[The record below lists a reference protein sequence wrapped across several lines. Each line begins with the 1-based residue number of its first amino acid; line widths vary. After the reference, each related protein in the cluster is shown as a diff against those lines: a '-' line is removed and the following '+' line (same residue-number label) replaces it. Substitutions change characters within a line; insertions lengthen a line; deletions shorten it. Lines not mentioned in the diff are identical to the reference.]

1 MNEPEN
7 SLKIHNFYL
16 IGKENY
22 ELGKYP
28 DKISHRIM
36 PPAKFNFGETIQE
49 IGLDIKLEYENF
61 KYYEENESIV
71 SFEPFHFKDFDSE
84 ELNIW
89 TYFELFFH
97 QRFLFGVSYNSNK
110 IEIYDRL
117 RNYLVNLYGDYKE
130 IPDQDNST
138 FIVAW
143 FFDEPQTSIYLEIEQ
158 KGNGDKFIV
167 LTYYDTLLHMSLKN
181 NHNIYPL
188 VRGEAY
194 RRDNSKT
201 IRNTRTSKGFLSK
214 LFNQNTHQNNQNNQ
228 NENDFELIKK
238 YCENILSNDNT
249 KTGLIEITNY
259 LIANIKPNT
268 LNLEIGD
275 WLIKFA
281 VKIQE
286 SQLFKESEQIYDIF
300 VNWQS
305 TSDFIPSKERIELI
319 ASVYKNLINV
329 YGDNSKNSEAINC
342 FNNCIK
348 LLDNNASFVNNYNY
362 SFIAGQVN
370 YNIARVFNNIGK
382 NEKAIEHSKK
392 ALAYFEPFVS
402 PWINRDEI
410 TTILLLINNLGNYY
424 SENVNYD
431 EAAQNYAMGMRF
443 AIDNNRYY
451 DSSVINMN
459 LANTWVKQRKYD
471 EADKQY
477 NVILD
482 LISKGPHIYE
492 DYPLKGQVLVN
503 MADMF
508 KRTEEKEKEI
518 RCLDD
523 AISFYENVLPVH
535 PKLLDLINNLKK
547 RKAEL

>member
-1 MNEPEN
+1 MNAPEN

-36 PPAKFNFGETIQE
+36 PPARFNFGETIQE
-49 IGLDIKLEYENF
+49 IGLDIKLEYKNF

-89 TYFELFFH
+89 TYFELLFH
-97 QRFLFGVSYNSNK
+97 QWFLFGVSFNSNK

-117 RNYLVNLYGDYKE
+117 LNYLVNLYGDYKE

-188 VRGEAY
+188 VRGVAY
-194 RRDNSKT
+194 RRDNSKS

-214 LFNQNTHQNNQNNQ
+214 LFNQNTHQNNQ

-249 KTGLIEITNY
+249 KTGLLEITNY

-300 VNWQS
+300 VNWKS
-305 TSDFIPSKERIELI
+305 TSEFIPSKERIELI

-362 SFIAGQVN
+362 SFIAGQAN

-492 DYPLKGQVLVN
+492 DSQLKGQVLVN
-503 MADMF
+503 MADMY

-535 PKLLDLINNLKK
+535 PKILDLINNLKK

>member
-1 MNEPEN
+1 MDAPEN

-28 DKISHRIM
+28 DKISHIIM
-36 PPAKFNFGETIQE
+36 PPARFNFGETIQE
-49 IGLDIKLEYENF
+49 IGLDIKLEYKNF

-71 SFEPFHFKDFDSE
+71 SFEPFHFKDFDRE

-89 TYFELFFH
+89 TYFELLFH
-97 QRFLFGVSYNSNK
+97 QWFLFGVSFNSNK

-138 FIVAW
+138 FTVVW

-167 LTYYDTLLHMSLKN
+167 LTYYDTLLRMSLKN

-194 RRDNSKT
+194 RRDKSKS

-214 LFNQNTHQNNQNNQ
+214 LFNQNTHQNNQN
-228 NENDFELIKK
+228 ENDFELIKK
-238 YCENILSNDNT
+238 NCESILLNDNT

-275 WLIKFA
+275 WLIKLA

-286 SQLFKESEQIYDIF
+286 SQLFKEAEHIYDIF
-300 VNWQS
+300 VNWRS
-305 TSDFIPSKERIELI
+305 TSEFIPSKERIELI

-342 FNNCIK
+342 FNDCII

-362 SFIAGQVN
+362 SFIAGQAN

-402 PWINRDEI
+402 PWINSDEI

-431 EAAQNYAMGMRF
+431 EAAQSYAMAMRF

-451 DSSVINMN
+451 DSSFINMN

-471 EADKQY
+471 EADEQY
-477 NVILD
+477 NVILN
-482 LISKGPHIYE
+482 LIGKAPHIYE
-492 DYPLKGQVLVN
+492 DTQLKGLVLVN
-503 MADMF
+503 MADMY
-508 KRTEEKEKEI
+508 KRKEEKEKEI

-523 AISFYENVLPVH
+523 AISFYETVLPVN
-535 PKLLDLINNLKK
+535 PKILYLINNLKN

>member
-1 MNEPEN
+1 MNAPEN

-28 DKISHRIM
+28 DKISHRIL
-36 PPAKFNFGETIQE
+36 PPARFNFGETIQE
-49 IGLDIKLEYENF
+49 IGLDIKLEYKYF
-61 KYYEENESIV
+61 KYFEENESIV

-89 TYFELFFH
+89 TYFELLFH
-97 QRFLFGVSYNSNK
+97 QWFLFGVSFNRNK

-138 FIVAW
+138 FKVAW
-143 FFDEPQTSIYLEIEQ
+143 FLDEPQTSIYLEIEQ
-158 KGNGDKFIV
+158 KGNGDRFIV

-194 RRDNSKT
+194 RRDNSKS

-214 LFNQNTHQNNQNNQ
+214 LFNQNTHQNNQN
-228 NENDFELIKK
+228 ENDFELIKT

-259 LIANIKPNT
+259 LISNIKPNT

-275 WLIKFA
+275 WLIEFA

-286 SQLFKESEQIYDIF
+286 SQLFKESEQVYDLF

-305 TSDFIPSKERIELI
+305 TSEFIPNKERIELI

-329 YGDNSKNSEAINC
+329 YGDNSKNREAINC
-342 FNNCIK
+342 FNNCIQ

-362 SFIAGQVN
+362 SFIAGQAN
-370 YNIARVFNNIGK
+370 YNIARVFNNIGNNK
-382 NEKAIEHSKK
+382 KAIEHSKK
-392 ALAYFEPFVS
+392 ALDYFEPFVS

-424 SENVNYD
+424 SENGNYD
-431 EAAQNYAMGMRF
+431 EAAQNHATGMKF

-471 EADKQY
+471 EAEKQY

-492 DYPLKGQVLVN
+492 DSPLKGQVLVN
-503 MADMF
+503 MADMY
-508 KRTEEKEKEI
+508 KRTDEKEKEI

-535 PKLLDLINNLKK
+535 PKMLDLINNLKK

>member
-1 MNEPEN
+1 MNAPKN

-28 DKISHRIM
+28 DKISHRIL
-36 PPAKFNFGETIQE
+36 PPARFNFGETIQE
-49 IGLDIKLEYENF
+49 IGLDIKLEYKNF

-89 TYFELFFH
+89 TYFELLFH
-97 QRFLFGVSYNSNK
+97 QWLLFGVSFNSNK

-130 IPDQDNST
+130 IPEQDNSI

-158 KGNGDKFIV
+158 KGNGDRFIV

-194 RRDNSKT
+194 RRDNSKS
-201 IRNTRTSKGFLSK
+201 ISNTRTSKGFLSK
-214 LFNQNTHQNNQNNQ
+214 LFNQNTHQNNQN
-228 NENDFELIKK
+228 ENDFELIKT

-275 WLIKFA
+275 WLIEFA

-286 SQLFKESEQIYDIF
+286 SQLFNESEQIYDIF
-300 VNWQS
+300 VKWQS
-305 TSDFIPSKERIELI
+305 TSEFIPSKERIELI

-362 SFIAGQVN
+362 SFIAGQAN

-424 SENVNYD
+424 SENGNYD

-492 DYPLKGQVLVN
+492 DSTLKGQVLVN
-503 MADMF
+503 IADMY

-535 PKLLDLINNLKK
+535 PKMLDLINNLKK
-547 RKAEL
+547 RKAKL

>member
-1 MNEPEN
+1 MNTLEN
-7 SLKIHNFYL
+7 NLKIHNFYL

-28 DKISHRIM
+28 DIISRKNL
-36 PPAKFNFGETIQE
+36 PPTRFNFGETIQE
-49 IGLDIKLEYENF
+49 IGLDIKLDYINF
-61 KYYEENESIV
+61 KYYEENEAIV
-71 SFEPFHFKDFDSE
+71 AFEPFHFKDFDNGD
-84 ELNIW
+84 LNIW
-89 TYFELFFH
+89 TYFELLFH
-97 QRFLFGVSYNSNK
+97 QSFLYGVSFHSEK
-110 IEIYDRL
+110 IEIYGSI
-117 RNYLVNLYGDYKE
+117 RNYLVNIYGDYKE

-158 KGNGDKFIV
+158 KGNGDRFIV
-167 LTYYDTLLHMSLKN
+167 LTYYDTLLHMSIKN

-194 RRDNSKT
+194 RRDNSKS
-201 IRNTRTSKGFLSK
+201 IRNTRTSKVFLSK
-214 LFNQNTHQNNQNNQ
+214 LFNQNTHQNNQN
-228 NENDFELIKK
+228 EYDFVLIKT

-259 LIANIKPNT
+259 LITNIKPNT

-286 SQLFKESEQIYDIF
+286 SQLFKELEQIYDIF
-300 VNWQS
+300 VNWQN
-305 TSDFIPSKERIELI
+305 TSEFIPSKERIELI

-362 SFIAGQVN
+362 SFIAGQAN

-392 ALAYFEPFVS
+392 ALDYFEPFVS

-410 TTILLLINNLGNYY
+410 TTILLLINNLGKYY
-424 SENVNYD
+424 SENGNYD

-443 AIDNNRYY
+443 AIDNDRLY
-451 DSSVINMN
+451 DSTLINLN
-459 LANTWVKQRKYD
+459 LANTWLKQKKYV
-471 EADKQY
+471 EAEMQY
-477 NVILD
+477 HVILD
-482 LISKGPHIYE
+482 LISEGPEIYK
-492 DYPLKGQVLVN
+492 DYPLKGQVMVN
-503 MADMF
+503 MADMYNS
-508 KRTEEKEKEI
+508 TEEKQKEI
-518 RCLDD
+518 GCLDD
-523 AISFYENVLPVH
+523 AISFYEKAVPVH
-535 PKLLDLINNLKK
+535 KEMLDIINNLKK
-547 RKAEL
+547 RKAEI

>member
-1 MNEPEN
+1 MNAPEN

-28 DKISHRIM
+28 DKISHKILS
-36 PPAKFNFGETIQE
+36 PARFNFGETIQE
-49 IGLDIKLEYENF
+49 IGLDIKLEYKNF

-71 SFEPFHFKDFDSE
+71 SFEQFHFKDFDSE

-89 TYFELFFH
+89 TYFELLFH
-97 QRFLFGVSYNSNK
+97 QWFLFSMSFNSNK

-130 IPDQDNST
+130 IPDQDNSI

-158 KGNGDKFIV
+158 KGNGDRFIV

-181 NHNIYPL
+181 NHNIYHL

-194 RRDNSKT
+194 RRDNSKS

-214 LFNQNTHQNNQNNQ
+214 LFNQNTHQNNQN
-228 NENDFELIKK
+228 ENDFESIKT

-286 SQLFKESEQIYDIF
+286 SQLYKESEQIYDIF
-300 VNWQS
+300 VKWQS
-305 TSDFIPSKERIELI
+305 TSEFIPSKERIELI

-348 LLDNNASFVNNYNY
+348 LIDNNASFVNNYNY
-362 SFIAGQVN
+362 SFIAGQAN
-370 YNIARVFNNIGK
+370 YNVARVFNNIGK

-424 SENVNYD
+424 SENGNYD

-459 LANTWVKQRKYD
+459 LANTLVKQRKYD

-492 DYPLKGQVLVN
+492 DSTLKGQVLVN
-503 MADMF
+503 MADMY

-523 AISFYENVLPVH
+523 AISFYENVLPMH
-535 PKLLDLINNLKK
+535 PKMLDLINNLKK

>member
-1 MNEPEN
+1 MNAPEN

-16 IGKENY
+16 IDKENY
-22 ELGKYP
+22 ESGKYP
-28 DKISHRIM
+28 DKISRRNL
-36 PPAKFNFGETIQE
+36 PPTRFNFGETIQE

-71 SFEPFHFKDFDSE
+71 AFEPFHFKDFDSE

-89 TYFELFFH
+89 TSFELLFH
-97 QRFLFGVSYNSNK
+97 QWFLFGVSFNSNK

-117 RNYLVNLYGDYKE
+117 RNYLVNIYGDYKE
-130 IPDQDNST
+130 IPDQDNSN

-158 KGNGDKFIV
+158 KGNGDRFIV

-181 NHNIYPL
+181 NHNTYPL

-194 RRDNSKT
+194 RRDNSKS
-201 IRNTRTSKGFLSK
+201 ISNTGSSKGFLSK
-214 LFNQNTHQNNQNNQ
+214 LFKQNTHQNNQ
-228 NENDFELIKK
+228 NENDFELIKT
-238 YCENILSNDNT
+238 YCENILSNDNS

-286 SQLFKESEQIYDIF
+286 SQLFKESEQIYNLF
-300 VNWQS
+300 VNWKN
-305 TSDFIPSKERIELI
+305 TSEFIPSKERIELI

-342 FNNCIK
+342 FNDCIK

-362 SFIAGQVN
+362 AFIAGQAN

-382 NEKAIEHSKK
+382 NEKAIECSKK
-392 ALAYFEPFVS
+392 ALDYFEPFVS

-424 SENVNYD
+424 SENGNYD
-431 EAAQNYAMGMRF
+431 EAAQKYAMGMRF

-471 EADKQY
+471 EAEKQY

-482 LISKGPHIYE
+482 LISKVPEIYE
-492 DYPLKGQVLVN
+492 NSPLKGQVMVN
-503 MADMF
+503 MADMY
-508 KRTEEKEKEI
+508 KSTEEIEKEI
-518 RCLDD
+518 GCLND
-523 AISFYENVLPVH
+523 AISFYESVLTVH
-535 PKLLDLINNLKK
+535 PEMWEQINNLKK
-547 RKAEL
+547 RKAGI

>member
-1 MNEPEN
+1 MNAPEN

-28 DKISHRIM
+28 DKISHRIL
-36 PPAKFNFGETIQE
+36 PPARFNFGETIQE
-49 IGLDIKLEYENF
+49 IGLDIKLEYKNF

-89 TYFELFFH
+89 TYFELLFH
-97 QRFLFGVSYNSNK
+97 QWFLFGVSFNSDK

-130 IPDQDNST
+130 IPDQDNSI

-158 KGNGDKFIV
+158 KGNGDRFIV

-194 RRDNSKT
+194 RRDNSKS

-214 LFNQNTHQNNQNNQ
+214 LFNQNTHQNNQN
-228 NENDFELIKK
+228 ENDFELIKT

-275 WLIKFA
+275 WLMKFA

-300 VNWQS
+300 VKWQS
-305 TSDFIPSKERIELI
+305 TSEFIPSKERIELI

-362 SFIAGQVN
+362 SFIAGQAN

-392 ALAYFEPFVS
+392 ALDYLEPFVS
-402 PWINRDEI
+402 PWINKDEI

-424 SENVNYD
+424 SENGNYD

-482 LISKGPHIYE
+482 LISKGPHIYK
-492 DYPLKGQVLVN
+492 DSTLKGQVLVN

-523 AISFYENVLPVH
+523 VISFYENVLPVH
-535 PKLLDLINNLKK
+535 PKMLGLINNLKK

>member
-1 MNEPEN
+1 MNAPEN

-36 PPAKFNFGETIQE
+36 PPARFNFGETIQE
-49 IGLDIKLEYENF
+49 IGLDIKLEYKNF

-89 TYFELFFH
+89 TYFELLFH
-97 QRFLFGVSYNSNK
+97 QWFLFGVSFNSNK

-194 RRDNSKT
+194 RRDNSKS

-214 LFNQNTHQNNQNNQ
+214 LFKQNTHQNNQ

-305 TSDFIPSKERIELI
+305 TSEFIPSKERIELI

-362 SFIAGQVN
+362 SFIAGQAN

-443 AIDNNRYY
+443 AINNNRYY

-492 DYPLKGQVLVN
+492 DSPLKGQVLVN
-503 MADMF
+503 MADMY

-535 PKLLDLINNLKK
+535 PKILDLINNLKK

>member
-1 MNEPEN
+1 MNAPEN

-28 DKISHRIM
+28 DKISHRIL
-36 PPAKFNFGETIQE
+36 PPARFNFGETIQE
-49 IGLDIKLEYENF
+49 IGLDIKLEYKNF

-89 TYFELFFH
+89 TYFELLFH
-97 QRFLFGVSYNSNK
+97 QWFLFGVSFNSNK

-158 KGNGDKFIV
+158 KGNGDRFIV

-194 RRDNSKT
+194 RRDNSKS

-214 LFNQNTHQNNQNNQ
+214 LFNQNTHQNNQN
-228 NENDFELIKK
+228 ENDFELIKT

-300 VNWQS
+300 VKWQS
-305 TSDFIPSKERIELI
+305 TSEFIPSKERIELI

-362 SFIAGQVN
+362 SFIAGQAN

-424 SENVNYD
+424 SENGNYD

-492 DYPLKGQVLVN
+492 DSTLKGQVLVN
-503 MADMF
+503 MADIY

-535 PKLLDLINNLKK
+535 PKMLDLINNLKK

>member
-1 MNEPEN
+1 MNAPEN

-28 DKISHRIM
+28 DKISHRIL
-36 PPAKFNFGETIQE
+36 PPARFNFGETIQE
-49 IGLDIKLEYENF
+49 IGLDIKLEYKNF

-89 TYFELFFH
+89 TYFELLFH
-97 QRFLFGVSYNSNK
+97 QWFLFGVSFNSDK

-130 IPDQDNST
+130 IPDQDNSI

-158 KGNGDKFIV
+158 KGNGDRFIV

-194 RRDNSKT
+194 RKDNSKS
-201 IRNTRTSKGFLSK
+201 IRNTRSSKGFLSK
-214 LFNQNTHQNNQNNQ
+214 LFNQNTHQNNQN
-228 NENDFELIKK
+228 ENDFELIKT

-249 KTGLIEITNY
+249 KTGLREITNY

-275 WLIKFA
+275 WLMKFA

-300 VNWQS
+300 VKWQS
-305 TSDFIPSKERIELI
+305 TSEFIPSKERIELI

-362 SFIAGQVN
+362 SFIAGQAN

-424 SENVNYD
+424 SENGNYD

-492 DYPLKGQVLVN
+492 DSTLKGQVLVN

-523 AISFYENVLPVH
+523 VISFYENVLPVH
-535 PKLLDLINNLKK
+535 PKMLDLINNLKK

>member
-1 MNEPEN
+1 MNAPEN

-28 DKISHRIM
+28 NKISHRIL
-36 PPAKFNFGETIQE
+36 PPTRFNFGETIQE
-49 IGLDIKLEYENF
+49 IGLDIKLDYKNF

-89 TYFELFFH
+89 TYFELLFH
-97 QRFLFGVSYNSNK
+97 QWFLFGVSFNSNK

-158 KGNGDKFIV
+158 KGNGDRFIV

-194 RRDNSKT
+194 RRDNSKS

-214 LFNQNTHQNNQNNQ
+214 LFNQNTHQNNQNG
-228 NENDFELIKK
+228 NDFELIKT

-300 VNWQS
+300 VKWQS
-305 TSDFIPSKERIELI
+305 TSEFIPSKERIELI

-362 SFIAGQVN
+362 SFIAGQAN

-424 SENVNYD
+424 SENGNYD

-492 DYPLKGQVLVN
+492 DSPLKGQVLVN
-503 MADMF
+503 MADMY

-523 AISFYENVLPVH
+523 AISFYEHVLPVH
-535 PKLLDLINNLKK
+535 PKMLDLINNLKK

>member
-1 MNEPEN
+1 MNAPEN

-36 PPAKFNFGETIQE
+36 PPARFNFGETIQE
-49 IGLDIKLEYENF
+49 IGLDIKLEYKNF

-89 TYFELFFH
+89 TYFELLFH
-97 QRFLFGVSYNSNK
+97 QWFLFGVSFNSNK

-188 VRGEAY
+188 VRGVAY
-194 RRDNSKT
+194 RRDNSKS

-214 LFNQNTHQNNQNNQ
+214 LFNQNTHQNNQ

-249 KTGLIEITNY
+249 KTGLLEITNY

-305 TSDFIPSKERIELI
+305 TSEFIPSKERIELI

-362 SFIAGQVN
+362 SFIAGQAN

-492 DYPLKGQVLVN
+492 DSQLKGQVLVN
-503 MADMF
+503 MADMY

-535 PKLLDLINNLKK
+535 PKILDLINNLKK

>member
-1 MNEPEN
+1 MNAPEN

-28 DKISHRIM
+28 DKISHRIL
-36 PPAKFNFGETIQE
+36 PPARFNFGETIQE
-49 IGLDIKLEYENF
+49 IGLDIKLEYKNF

-89 TYFELFFH
+89 TYFELLFH
-97 QRFLFGVSYNSNK
+97 QWFLFGVSFNSNK

-130 IPDQDNST
+130 IPDQDNSI

-158 KGNGDKFIV
+158 KGNGDRFIV

-194 RRDNSKT
+194 RRDNSKS
-201 IRNTRTSKGFLSK
+201 IRRTSKGFLSK
-214 LFNQNTHQNNQNNQ
+214 LFNQNTHQNNQN
-228 NENDFELIKK
+228 ENDFELIKT

-300 VNWQS
+300 VKWQS
-305 TSDFIPSKERIELI
+305 TSEFIPSKERIELI

-362 SFIAGQVN
+362 SFIAGQAN

-402 PWINRDEI
+402 PWINRNQI

-424 SENVNYD
+424 SENGNYD

-451 DSSVINMN
+451 DSSVININ

-492 DYPLKGQVLVN
+492 DSTLKGQVLVN
-503 MADMF
+503 MADMY

-523 AISFYENVLPVH
+523 AIAFYENVLPVH
-535 PKLLDLINNLKK
+535 PKMLDLINNLKK

>member
-1 MNEPEN
+1 MNAPEN

-36 PPAKFNFGETIQE
+36 PPARFNFGETIQE
-49 IGLDIKLEYENF
+49 IGLDIKLEYKNF

-89 TYFELFFH
+89 TYFELLFH
-97 QRFLFGVSYNSNK
+97 QWFLFGVSFNSNK

-188 VRGEAY
+188 VRGVAY
-194 RRDNSKT
+194 RRDNSKS

-214 LFNQNTHQNNQNNQ
+214 LFNQNTHQNNQ

-249 KTGLIEITNY
+249 KTGLLEITNY

-300 VNWQS
+300 VNWKS
-305 TSDFIPSKERIELI
+305 TSEFIPSKERIELI

-362 SFIAGQVN
+362 SFIAGQAN

-492 DYPLKGQVLVN
+492 DSQLKGQVLVN
-503 MADMF
+503 MADMY

-535 PKLLDLINNLKK
+535 PKILDLINNLKK

>member
-1 MNEPEN
+1 MNAPEN

-36 PPAKFNFGETIQE
+36 PPARFNFGETIQE
-49 IGLDIKLEYENF
+49 IGLDIKLEYKNF

-89 TYFELFFH
+89 TYFELLFH
-97 QRFLFGVSYNSNK
+97 QWFLFGVSFNSNK

-194 RRDNSKT
+194 RRDNSKS

-214 LFNQNTHQNNQNNQ
+214 LFNQNTHQNNQ

-249 KTGLIEITNY
+249 KTGLLEITNY

-286 SQLFKESEQIYDIF
+286 SQLFKESERIYDIF

-305 TSDFIPSKERIELI
+305 TSEFIPSKERIELI

-362 SFIAGQVN
+362 SFIAGQAN

-492 DYPLKGQVLVN
+492 DSPLKGQVLVN
-503 MADMF
+503 MADMY

-535 PKLLDLINNLKK
+535 PKILDLINNLKK

>member
-1 MNEPEN
+1 MNAQEN

-28 DKISHRIM
+28 DKISHRIL
-36 PPAKFNFGETIQE
+36 PPARFNFGETIQE
-49 IGLDIKLEYENF
+49 IGLDIKIEYKNF

-71 SFEPFHFKDFDSE
+71 SFEPFHFKDFDIE

-89 TYFELFFH
+89 TYFELLFH
-97 QRFLFGVSYNSNK
+97 QWFLFGVSFNSNK

-130 IPDQDNST
+130 IPDQDSSI

-158 KGNGDKFIV
+158 KGNGDRFIV

-194 RRDNSKT
+194 RRDNSKS

-214 LFNQNTHQNNQNNQ
+214 LFNQNTHQNDQ
-228 NENDFELIKK
+228 NENDFELIKT

-300 VNWQS
+300 VKWQS
-305 TSDFIPSKERIELI
+305 TSEFIPSKERIELI

-362 SFIAGQVN
+362 SFIAGQAN

-424 SENVNYD
+424 SENGNYD

-459 LANTWVKQRKYD
+459 LANTWVKQGKYD

-492 DYPLKGQVLVN
+492 DSPLKGQVLFN
-503 MADMF
+503 MADMYR
-508 KRTEEKEKEI
+508 RTEEKEKEI

-523 AISFYENVLPVH
+523 AISFYENVLPVN
-535 PKLLDLINNLKK
+535 PKMLDLINNLKK

>member
-1 MNEPEN
+1 MNAPVN

-28 DKISHRIM
+28 DKISHRIL
-36 PPAKFNFGETIQE
+36 PPARYNFGETIQE
-49 IGLDIKLEYENF
+49 IGLDIKLEYKNF

-71 SFEPFHFKDFDSE
+71 SFEQFHFKDFDSE

-89 TYFELFFH
+89 TYFELLFH
-97 QRFLFGVSYNSNK
+97 QWFLFGVSFKSNK

-130 IPDQDNST
+130 IPDQDNSI
-138 FIVAW
+138 FKVAW
-143 FFDEPQTSIYLEIEQ
+143 FFDDPQTSIYLEIEQ
-158 KGNGDKFIV
+158 KGNGDRFIV
-167 LTYYDTLLHMSLKN
+167 LTYYDTLLHMSLNN

-194 RRDNSKT
+194 RRDNSKI

-214 LFNQNTHQNNQNNQ
+214 LFNQNIHQNNQ
-228 NENDFELIKK
+228 NENDFELIKT

-286 SQLFKESEQIYDIF
+286 SQLYKESEQIYDIF
-300 VNWQS
+300 VKWQS
-305 TSDFIPSKERIELI
+305 TSEFIPSKERIELI

-342 FNNCIK
+342 FNNCVK
-348 LLDNNASFVNNYNY
+348 LIVNNASFVNNYNY
-362 SFIAGQVN
+362 SFIAGQAN
-370 YNIARVFNNIGK
+370 YNVARVFNNIGN

-392 ALAYFEPFVS
+392 ALVYFEPFVS
-402 PWINRDEI
+402 PWINGDEI
-410 TTILLLINNLGNYY
+410 TTILLLINNLGKYY
-424 SENVNYD
+424 SENGNYD

-451 DSSVINMN
+451 DSSVIIMS

-482 LISKGPHIYE
+482 LISKGPIIYE
-492 DYPLKGQVLVN
+492 DSTLKGQVLVN
-503 MADMF
+503 MADMY

-523 AISFYENVLPVH
+523 AISFYENVLPMH
-535 PKLLDLINNLKK
+535 PKMLSLINNLKK

>member
-1 MNEPEN
+1 MNAPEN

-28 DKISHRIM
+28 DKISHRIL
-36 PPAKFNFGETIQE
+36 PPARFNFGETIQE
-49 IGLDIKLEYENF
+49 IGLDIKLEYKNF

-89 TYFELFFH
+89 TYFELLFH
-97 QRFLFGVSYNSNK
+97 QWFLFGVSFNSNK

-158 KGNGDKFIV
+158 KGNGDRFIV
-167 LTYYDTLLHMSLKN
+167 LTYYDALLHKSLKN

-194 RRDNSKT
+194 RRDNSKS

-214 LFNQNTHQNNQNNQ
+214 LFNQNTHQNNQN
-228 NENDFELIKK
+228 ENDFELIKT

-305 TSDFIPSKERIELI
+305 TSEFIPSKERIELI

-342 FNNCIK
+342 FNNCIN

-362 SFIAGQVN
+362 SFIVGQAN

-392 ALAYFEPFVS
+392 ALDYFEPFVS

-424 SENVNYD
+424 SENGNYD

-492 DYPLKGQVLVN
+492 DSPLKGQVLVN
-503 MADMF
+503 MADMY

-535 PKLLDLINNLKK
+535 PKMLGLINNLKK